1 MVLNIVLAIGEIRMH
16 KKVKS
21 INFPRINELHIT
33 FKDTYADLVI
43 PITPEMDNGLLTNI
57 FYEYINAPCS
67 RLQIAW

>member
-16 KKVKS
+16 RKVKS
-21 INFPRINELHIT
+21 INFPKINELHIS

-43 PITPEMDNGLLTNI
+43 PITPQMDNGLLTNI

-67 RLQIAW
+67 RLQIA

>member
-16 KKVKS
+16 KKVVS
-21 INFPRINELHIT
+21 INFPRINELHIS

-67 RLQIAW
+67 RLQIA

>member
-21 INFPRINELHIT
+21 INFPKINELHIS
-33 FKDTYADLVI
+33 FRDTYADLVI
-43 PITPEMDNGLLTNI
+43 PITPQMDNGLLTNI

-67 RLQIAW
+67 RLQIA

>member
-67 RLQIAW
+67 RLQIA

>member
-21 INFPRINELHIT
+21 ISFPRINELHIT

-67 RLQIAW
+67 HLQIA